1 MTRPREAAPLTPIQA
16 QLMACRDPAY
26 RAFHCKLIPTVDP
39 ETVLGVRTPQ
49 IRALAKGLAGTPAG
63 EEFLQTLPHRYYEEN
78 NLHGALIAQSK
89 SYPWVVEQLDCF
101 RPYVDNWATCDL
113 ISPKIF
119 RKHLPELEGEIPRWL
134 ADPHLYTARFGM
146 GMLLSFYL
154 DEAFRPAH
162 LDWVAGV
169 RQEEYYGKMMAAWY
183 FATALAKQYAAAL
196 PYLQEHRLDPWTH
209 NKAIQKAL
217 ESARVSPEHKAFLRT
232 LRLPRSAR

>member
-1 MTRPREAAPLTPIQA
+1 M
-16 QLMACRDPAY
+16 
-26 RAFHCKLIPTVDP
+26 
-39 ETVLGVRTPQ
+39 
-49 IRALAKGLAGTPAG
+49 
-63 EEFLQTLPHRYYEEN
+63 
-78 NLHGALIAQSK
+78 
-89 SYPWVVEQLDCF
+89 VEQLDRF
-101 RPYVDNWATCDL
+101 LPYVDNWATCDL

-134 ADPHLYTARFGM
+134 ADPRLYTARFGM

-169 RQEEYYGKMMAAWY
+169 RREEYYGKMMAAWY